1 MSEVMN
7 VGVMNV
13 GQSQI
18 SPFWSEFAVQGR
30 GVVEMS
36 GGEVATYLKLNS
48 PLLCFS
54 LQALPRGFIVL

>member
-1 MSEVMN
+1 MGTFKSW
-7 VGVMNV
+7 
-13 GQSQI
+13 QI

-30 GVVEMS
+30 GVIEMS